1 MKLLSKQKIRNDN
14 EPAVDKHGTPYLCVH
29 NIELALKDLK
39 DFLYADNKRWSYL
52 HSVMDMGLKEGL
64 VKSRG
69 RDLWVN
75 NVLTSIA
82 IELEP
87 TKYQILKRI
96 SKRYGIRSLGVA
108 FTRAMEEDNY
118 FAKAEYLKASVE
130 EGKVPM
136 LEIVKILHR

>member
-1 MKLLSKQKIRNDN
+1 M
-14 EPAVDKHGTPYLCVH
+14 PAVDKQGNPYLCVH

-69 RDLWVN
+69 RDLWVDSA
-75 NVLTSIA
+75 LTSLA
-82 IELEP
+82 IDLEP
-87 TKYQILKRI
+87 TKYHILSRI
-96 SKRYGIRSLGVA
+96 AKRYGIRSLGVA
-108 FTRAMEEDNY
+108 FARAFEKDDY
-118 FAKAEYLKASVE
+118 FAKAEYLIPSAA